1 MSGCAIR
8 RWGSGTPCT
17 KEPTTEASK
26 ELSSALKRMQE
37 ERDKQDSIWTQ
48 PVDASVATPV
58 TATTSVAVA
67 VPVFNKNK
75 NTAPR

>member
-17 KEPTTEASK
+17 KEPATEASK

-48 PVDASVATPV
+48 PL
-58 TATTSVAVA
+58 TATAPAVAAAAAVA